1 MMFRRKKKHNTPSDK
16 VIAEEIQK
24 SVKQREHSERELHQ
38 ARETVSV
45 LNRIREENH
54 IVIDLREVFGGR

>member
-1 MMFRRKKKHNTPSDK
+1 MFRRKKKHNTPTYE
-16 VIAEEIQK
+16 VIAEELKKSEEQK
-24 SVKQREHSERELHQ
+24 EDSERELRR
-38 ARETVSV
+38 AKETVSV

>member
-1 MMFRRKKKHNTPSDK
+1 MFHRKKKHNTPSDK
-16 VIAEEIQK
+16 EMAAEIEKTVEQR
-24 SVKQREHSERELHQ
+24 KQSERELKQ

-54 IVIDLREVFGGR
+54 IVIDLREVFGGH